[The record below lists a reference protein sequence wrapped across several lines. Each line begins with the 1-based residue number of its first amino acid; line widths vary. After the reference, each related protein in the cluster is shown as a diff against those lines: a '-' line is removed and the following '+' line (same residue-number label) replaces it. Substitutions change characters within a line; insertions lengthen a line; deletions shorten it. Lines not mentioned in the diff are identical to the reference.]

1 MPQTVSCNRCCCASI
16 ALSKLFCCCTIPD
29 NNCLAC
35 TVSVI
40 EAAPIVLPAAPK
52 NPRNKAPIPTA
63 LFSLCTTLLF
73 ALVGA
78 TPNGSIFTTLYL
90 YNSLLQLSLISP
102 PPGLKISDSLLLL
115 PPSLVNSSPV
125 IFDEHL
131 ICPLMGGAY
140 IAFPT
145 FCHMFIICFILHGR
159 VIVSLPS
166 VLFDPSVLQVLLN
179 QVLLNSCVELQ

>member
-40 EAAPIVLPAAPK
+40 DAAPIVLPAAPK

-90 YNSLLQLSLISP
+90 YNSLLHLSLISP
-102 PPGLKISDSLLLL
+102 PPGLKISGRPLAVRWSYFCFALPLSCLKLPWCLLSLSFDAHNRGLLLY
-115 PPSLVNSSPV
+115 
-125 IFDEHL
+125 
-131 ICPLMGGAY
+131 Y
-140 IAFPT
+140 I
-145 FCHMFIICFILHGR
+145 MI
-159 VIVSLPS
+159 
-166 VLFDPSVLQVLLN
+166 
-179 QVLLNSCVELQ
+179 